1 MNYGSLLFEPAVYY
15 MWGQFIEIL
24 KSHNMFTINHISQ
37 TNLSYRTSAPS
48 KQPALEFAPILE
60 LVPLRNSVP
69 LIKCPLQFDFS
80 IVLFNQFDS
89 IEYRVILNT
98 LTYDSKSIYFSLQ
111 LHYFKS
117 LEQKCPRL
125 SPKSILSC
133 QLREPL
139 CNGILQFLFNWETQ
153 GSFRILS

>member
-15 MWGQFIEIL
+15 TWGQFIEIL
-24 KSHNMFTINHISQ
+24 KSHNMFTINHVSQ
-37 TNLSYRTSAPS
+37 TNLSYRISAPS
-48 KQPALEFAPILE
+48 QQPALEFAPILE
-60 LVPLRNSVP
+60 LVPLPNRVP
-69 LIKCPLQFDFS
+69 LIKCLLQFDFS

-98 LTYDSKSIYFSLQ
+98 LTNNSKSIYFSLQ
-111 LHYFKS
+111 LHQFKS